1 MTSERK
7 TELQYSILGG
17 AFTLLQFLFF
27 MLLCRYDRITYDS
40 SYQYSL
46 NLHSLKGIFELLP
59 MDYSPPLYSVLM
71 KGYSALFGYD
81 LITLRFL
88 SCILLSSLFFL
99 ALFPLRRLAGKYAS
113 VVASVLFLASSY
125 NLFFCIEIRPT
136 VLAYVLTTWMLV
148 YAALIFFDKRKKDI
162 VFFTVFAS
170 LCMYTHNV
178 SLIIAFFVYGLAV
191 ILSVI
196 IKRYDL
202 TRRFLI
208 SGLTVSVLY
217 VPWLI
222 VLINQFES
230 VLDRYWS
237 EHHSLGFGLY
247 ITFFGI
253 AENYQFMMMSLVPVA
268 MIIFLPLINVLTAID
283 PSRYRSAKH
292 LSDLISAK
300 ELKAKWPNSRKLI
313 FMAAFVCLPLIGFY
327 LFTMTVLPVFAL
339 RYVYIFSGGGIIC
352 IALLASLGA
361 SEKRSSQMPA
371 AILCLLMIITLICNV
386 ISEYNTFADNRQKE
400 MMSDIYALSDGKPA
414 IMDFSEQCLGV
425 LSYTFPDSPHYV
437 IPETVGVLRTFDVF
451 TSDIR
456 YLDNAD
462 EIWNYTD
469 EFFILNTMNFGDET
483 HYPPEYYLEY
493 FDNDNINV
501 EEVGRYRLPYCNELG
516 HNYDEYIVYRCS
528 HE

>member
-1 MTSERK
+1 MTSKEK
-7 TELQYSILGG
+7 KELRYLCLGG
-17 AFTLLQFLFF
+17 VFTLLQFLFF
-27 MLLCRYDRITYDS
+27 FLLCRYDRITYDS

-46 NLHSLKGIFELLP
+46 NLHSLKEIFELLP

-71 KGYSALFGYD
+71 KGYSAVFGYD
-81 LITLRFL
+81 LITMRFL

-113 VVASVLFLASSY
+113 VVASVLFLTSSY
-125 NLFFCIEIRPT
+125 NLFFCVEIRPT
-136 VLAYVLTTWMLV
+136 VLAYILTTWMLV
-148 YAALIFFDKRKKDI
+148 YAALIFFDTRKKDI

-191 ILSVI
+191 ILSII

-202 TRRFLI
+202 TRRFLV
-208 SGLTVSVLY
+208 SGLIVSVLY
-217 VPWLI
+217 IPWLI
-222 VLINQFES
+222 VLIGQFQS

-237 EHHSLGFGLY
+237 EHHSLGFGFY
-247 ITFFGI
+247 IAFFGI
-253 AENYQFMMMSLVPVA
+253 AENYLFMTMSLVPFA
-268 MIIFLPLINVLTAID
+268 MIIFLPLINILTAID
-283 PSRYRSAKH
+283 PSRYRSAKR
-292 LSDLISAK
+292 LSELTTVK
-300 ELKAKWPNSRKLI
+300 ELKIKWPNIKKLL

-327 LFTMTVLPVFAL
+327 LFTLTVLPVFAL

-361 SEKRSSQMPA
+361 TDKRSSQIPTV
-371 AILCLLMIITLICNV
+371 ILCLLMVLTLICNV
-386 ISEYNTFADNRQKE
+386 ISEHNTFASNRQKE
-400 MMSDIYALSDGKPA
+400 MMSDIYALSEGEPA

-451 TSDIR
+451 AADIR
-456 YLDNAD
+456 YLNKAD

-469 EFFILNTMNFGDET
+469 EFFILNSMNFGDES
-483 HYPPEYYLEY
+483 HYPPEYYLEF
-493 FDNDNINV
+493 FDDDNIIF

-516 HNYDEYIVYRCS
+516 HNYDEYIVYWCR